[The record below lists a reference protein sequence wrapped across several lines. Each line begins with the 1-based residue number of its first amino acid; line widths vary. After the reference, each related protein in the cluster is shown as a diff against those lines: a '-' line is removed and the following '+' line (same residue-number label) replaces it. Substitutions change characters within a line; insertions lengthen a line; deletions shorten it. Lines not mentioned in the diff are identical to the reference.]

1 MLHNSNY
8 LLHKQFSYSFIFY
21 KKREKEGKH
30 YSASYKYARTE
41 GENESQFCSESP
53 NFGLLSMSYLDEAIR
68 S

>member
-1 MLHNSNY
+1 MLHISNY
-8 LLHKQFSYSFIFY
+8 LLHEQFSYSFIFN
-21 KKREKEGKH
+21 KKREKKEKH

-53 NFGLLSMSYLDEAIR
+53 NFGLSSTRYLDEAI